1 MRTGGEG
8 TGKTFDISYALT
20 YEEIQLFARVW
31 GQKQDSIARLGNY
44 SIWIAIAGVAVSFL
58 GGAIAQGYYGVPLDS
73 RSTALVMAL
82 FSAFY
87 AGAIMYH
94 RLGMVWSRRIS
105 ARRIAILK
113 KVASVQMNKDGITL
127 SKAKMKW
134 HAAWEAIE
142 DINYCSGAV
151 IFWSN
156 ADTGL
161 LVPLRALHAPEE
173 QQAFIDALKAWW
185 QAPRG

>member
-44 SIWIAIAGVAVSFL
+44 SVWIAIAGVAVSFS
-58 GGAIAQGYYGVPLDS
+58 GGAIAHSYYGVPLNS

-82 FSAFY
+82 CFAFY

-105 ARRIAILK
+105 ARRSAILEHVK
-113 KVASVQMNKDGITL
+113 CVQIDKDGIAL
-127 SKAKMKW
+127 SRAKMKW

-142 DINYCSGAV
+142 DITYSGGAV

-161 LVPLRALHAPEE
+161 LVPLRVFTAPEE
-173 QQAFIDALKAWW
+173 QRAFIDALNAWW
-185 QAPRG
+185 QATRG